1 VVWRDFLAARTRR
14 RSGCGLHA
22 AGHCIGELCGACRA
36 APLQQ
41 RHVWA
46 ETWWQ
51 SGDAVSR
58 CLRERLATWASLR
71 AARGGLLLFCAVV
84 VLWWWYQVASANATT
99 RESAIGG
106 RGAVNS
112 GARHGAI
119 EVVGRRVLAAVVRMY
134 SSLTSRGCSGR
145 VVQRPHRGRGWF
157 LAGASLVLRGDAM
170 RSTCGACVLHTRAIP
185 AAQTAAS

>member
-1 VVWRDFLAARTRR
+1 LASCAVHAGPLPYSNVMFGLRHGGSPATLCLGACANVLQPGLPCVHPGRAAAILRR
-14 RSGCGLHA
+14 RG
-22 AGHCIGELCGACRA
+22 
-36 APLQQ
+36 
-41 RHVWA
+41 
-46 ETWWQ
+46 
-51 SGDAVSR
+51 
-58 CLRERLATWASLR
+58 
-71 AARGGLLLFCAVV
+71 VV
-84 VLWWWYQVASANATT
+84 VVVSSRVGKCNHARVCY
-99 RESAIGG
+99 RG